1 MCVQALTQATTLA
14 TDSEDACRVERVR
27 VTGALDGIAADFDLR
42 WQRYGPTDAPC
53 IVVLGGISAHRAVR
67 QWWPEQV
74 GPGRAIDTR
83 HWQVLGID
91 WLDCL
96 PAGWRGITPHDQA
109 AALIALLDA
118 LGIAR
123 LAAVVGASY
132 GGAVALA
139 LIERWPE
146 RVGAA
151 LVLSMAD
158 RPAPMASALR
168 ALQRD
173 LLRLGNDLGFAAEAV
188 VLARALAVTT
198 YRTES
203 EFAQRFAGEAKHEGG
218 SWRLPVESYLRAQ
231 GERFA
236 RQCDAERYR
245 LLSESL
251 DLHRVD
257 AKALRAP
264 LHLFAV
270 REDRLVP
277 AADIEALARASGATF
292 SSIASAYGHDAFL
305 KETDA
310 VGAWLR
316 RHLIAPGLRPAFA
329 IPA

>member
-1 MCVQALTQATTLA
+1 MSVHSFTPSIRAKIGEEDTDRVQ
-14 TDSEDACRVERVR
+14 RVR
-27 VTGALDGIAADFDLR
+27 VTGALDGVDADCDLH
-42 WQRYGPTDAPC
+42 WQRYGPVEAPC

-67 QWWPEQV
+67 EWWPEQV

-83 HWQVLGID
+83 FCQVLSID
-91 WLDCL
+91 WIDRL
-96 PAGWRGITPHDQA
+96 PPGWRGVTPHDQA
-109 AALIALLDA
+109 AALVALLDA
-118 LGIAR
+118 LGIER

-139 LIERWPE
+139 LAERWPQ
-146 RVGAA
+146 RVGVT

-173 LLRLGNDLGFAAEAV
+173 LLRLGNDLGFVAEAV
-188 VLARALAVTT
+188 VLARALAVTC
-198 YRTES
+198 YRTEA
-203 EFAQRFAGEAKHEGG
+203 EFAHRFAGEATHTGG
-218 SWRLPVESYLRAQ
+218 CWRLPVESYLRAQ

-251 DLHRVD
+251 DLHRID
-257 AKALRAP
+257 AKALATP

-277 AADIEALARASGATF
+277 ASDIETLALACGATF
-292 SSIASAYGHDAFL
+292 SSISSLYGHDAFL

-310 VGAWLR
+310 VGAWLH
-316 RHLIAPGLRPAFA
+316 RHLPSSLRPAFPISA
-329 IPA
+329 